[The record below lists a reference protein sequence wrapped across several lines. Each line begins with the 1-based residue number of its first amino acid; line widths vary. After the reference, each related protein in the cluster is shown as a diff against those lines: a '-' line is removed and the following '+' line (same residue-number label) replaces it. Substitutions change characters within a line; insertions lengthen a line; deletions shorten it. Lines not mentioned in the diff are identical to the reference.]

1 MVAKLIIVNGN
12 FAGQEFLLNEGINL
26 IGRIDSGANVV
37 PEIDL
42 ENVDV
47 DAKVS
52 RRHAQIEFS
61 SMRGEVVVQD
71 LGSLNGTY
79 LQGGQKLTPEL
90 KAELHNGDEVLIGNI
105 ILRLAL
111 ND

>member
-1 MVAKLIIVNGN
+1 MVARLVVVNGD
-12 FAGQEFLLNEGINL
+12 FAGREFFLKNGVNL
-26 IGRIDSGANVV
+26 IGRIDFEAGVV

-42 ENVDV
+42 ESVDI

-52 RRHAQIEFS
+52 RRHAQIEYS
-61 SMRGEVVVQD
+61 LSAAEISIQD

-90 KAELHNGDEVLIGNI
+90 KAELRSGDEILIGNI
-105 ILRLAL
+105 ILRLVL
-111 ND
+111 S